1 MNRPALTRDDLTRK
15 ALLLVEE
22 ACADG
27 RVRQSMGLRFAL
39 AYLYATAKTKNRWM
53 TILSRGNRITER
65 IAVGLFAAFAGAV
78 LLWLVWAQAYH
89 LGSSQQFVKH
99 AIAESNAMAHAEI
112 AARCHTSVNPRACL
126 DNAITADIER
136 QRAEHELIAS
146 QQSARWTM
154 LGVLVSLLSATMSIA
169 AIYFVWRTYGE
180 ALETNRIAREAA
192 EADLRPWLHFDE
204 LEVGHITVRKIGR
217 NWHINIPYSV
227 KVANSGRVPAINAQ
241 VKAFAFNNLLD
252 TKEVEQAIADLDEQ
266 RQTPRGFSIGIVP
279 IGTPTSR
286 HDNIPLVLATQSF
299 EGWETFDCWPVLC
312 LSVVYQTPGRDDP
325 ICQTAQCYRLTWRMG
340 TTSSEHAGIHLT
352 DRASFNDIEILP
364 GSEIDRAI

>member
-112 AARCHTSVNPRACL
+112 AARCHTSVNPPPA
-126 DNAITADIER
+126 
-136 QRAEHELIAS
+136 LI
-146 QQSARWTM
+146 M
-154 LGVLVSLLSATMSIA
+154 PLLPISN
-169 AIYFVWRTYGE
+169 G
-180 ALETNRIAREAA
+180 
-192 EADLRPWLHFDE
+192 
-204 LEVGHITVRKIGR
+204 
-217 NWHINIPYSV
+217 
-227 KVANSGRVPAINAQ
+227 SGLNM
-241 VKAFAFNNLLD
+241 NLLLHSNLP
-252 TKEVEQAIADLDEQ
+252 AG
-266 RQTPRGFSIGIVP
+266 PCSG
-279 IGTPTSR
+279 
-286 HDNIPLVLATQSF
+286 
-299 EGWETFDCWPVLC
+299 CW
-312 LSVVYQTPGRDDP
+312 
-325 ICQTAQCYRLTWRMG
+325 YRC
-340 TTSSEHAGIHLT
+340 
-352 DRASFNDIEILP
+352 
-364 GSEIDRAI
+364 